1 MKKTVLKEV
10 DCCDV
15 CGKDDYVT
23 ACMGCGVDH
32 CYDCSK
38 TEGKTYP
45 HAVHFSG
52 SGDGYYCKTCDYEL
66 TVSGGNQPHAAY
78 RKIESLRNEEKAW
91 CADFRKRSDSAEE
104 KLSAIRALEKKS

>member
-23 ACMGCGVDH
+23 ACMSCGVDH

-38 TEGKTYP
+38 TEGKKYP
-45 HAVHFSG
+45 HAVNFSG
-52 SGDGYYCKTCDYEL
+52 SGDGYYCNTCDHEMAI
-66 TVSGGNQPHAAY
+66 SGGNPLHAAY
-78 RKIESLRNEEKAW
+78 QKIESLRDETKAW
-91 CADFRKRSDSAEE
+91 FVDFKKRADSAEE
-104 KLSAIRALEKKS
+104 WLSAIRAQEKKS